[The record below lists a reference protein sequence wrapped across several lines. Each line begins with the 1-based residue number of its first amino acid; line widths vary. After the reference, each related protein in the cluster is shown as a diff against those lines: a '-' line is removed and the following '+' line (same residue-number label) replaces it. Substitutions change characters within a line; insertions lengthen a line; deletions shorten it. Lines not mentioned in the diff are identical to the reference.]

1 MTPKPQGERSALDA
15 VHDRLCGL
23 AYLIVGESRFVRATL
38 KSTLNG
44 FGFRNLSECESG
56 AHALKIVQ
64 DGRIDAVVAEYDM
77 PSMTGAEFV
86 WHLRHLKNERLRR
99 LPVVMVGNDAAATHV
114 RDAVDAGVNE
124 FLPKPYSRRDL
135 YFRLRRAVVSPKPFV
150 EIADYAGPDRRA
162 ADTGAPGGADR
173 RSRQAMSVQLHA
185 LAGSEPVWIKTAK
198 LGSAGVSD
206 APSAPADSS
215 AKHEAKTEVKS
226 EPDAKPKPSFSVLAE
241 AAPADLAAPHRK
253 P

>member
-1 MTPKPQGERSALDA
+1 MTPKPQDERSALDP
-15 VHDRLCGL
+15 VHDRLCGF

-44 FGFRNLSECESG
+44 FGLRNLSECESG
-56 AHALKIVQ
+56 AHALKIVR
-64 DGRIDAVVAEYDM
+64 DGRIDAVVVEYDM

-86 WHLRHLKNERLRR
+86 WHLRHLKNERLCR
-99 LPVVMVGNDAAATHV
+99 LPVVMIGNDAVATHV
-114 RDAVDAGVNE
+114 RDAINAGVNE

-150 EIADYAGPDRRA
+150 VLAGYAGPDRRA
-162 ADTGAPGGADR
+162 ADMGAPGGADR

-215 AKHEAKTEVKS
+215 ANA
-226 EPDAKPKPSFSVLAE
+226 EPETKPNAKPKPSFSVLAE
-241 AAPADLAAPHRK
+241 ADPADLAAPHRK
-253 P
+253 L